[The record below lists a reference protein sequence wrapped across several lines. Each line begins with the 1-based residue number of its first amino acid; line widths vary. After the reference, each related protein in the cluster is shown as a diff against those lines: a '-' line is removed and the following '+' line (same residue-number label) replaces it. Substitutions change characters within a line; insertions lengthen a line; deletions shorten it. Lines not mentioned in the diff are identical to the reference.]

1 MNNRFGGI
9 IWTNHALDRLSQR
22 KISQSDAYLTY
33 DRPDDK
39 RYAATKG
46 AWVCTRKVGQQ
57 IIEVVAS
64 QNERK
69 EWVIMSVWSKPAFG
83 ISAKENYLTSFGEKI
98 VQRILQKLFGR
109 WQKRFKK
116 TLND

>member
-1 MNNRFGGI
+1 MDNRFGGI
-9 IWTNHALDRLSQR
+9 IWTNHALQRLR
-22 KISQSDAYLTY
+22 ERGISQSDAYITY

-46 AWVCTRKVGQQ
+46 AWVCTRRVGNQ

-69 EWVIMSVWSKPAFG
+69 EWVIMSVWSKPIYETFTKK
-83 ISAKENYLTSFGEKI
+83 SSSVSFPEKI
-98 VQRILQKLFGR
+98 VQKILQKLFGR
-109 WQKRFKK
+109 WQKKFSK
-116 TLND
+116 